1 MKITL
6 QKRILLFSLL
16 TLTLTIGVNT
26 GFDIETFR
34 RDYRDSIILRCKTL
48 AEGLKLSIENVLAL
62 GLPLPGLEGVDER
75 CKGLVATDPEI
86 AYCLVEDS
94 KGKPLYAS
102 NPEYAYSNVIELV
115 TSLNELTTLVVF
127 KPNQS
132 AFYDVA
138 LNLHAADGRLAGRIH
153 IGFSEDVLS
162 GRVTGILQRSV
173 LVLIIGFSVV
183 FGLIFLFSRHY
194 LVLPIKRLQDMAQK
208 IAEGEFQVE
217 VPELSSR
224 EFSELGG
231 ALREMAISLEERDRK
246 IKEGYRDLRRA
257 NEELQSSHVDLEN
270 IGGELGRSREM
281 YRSLME
287 DASDAILVSDEEDRI
302 VLLNKVCE
310 PFFGIARDEVVGN
323 NLFSFFEKLQVEE
336 IESLYDL
343 HQAVLKG
350 ESQETE
356 FRFVRKSDGVPT
368 IGWLRASAVTG
379 GDGKRNVQSIVRDVT
394 QEHEVL
400 ENLEQ
405 SAQELKRLN
414 LMKDSF
420 LGVASHELKTPLTV
434 ILGYTELLTTEWN
447 DTISPEMAG
456 IVKHIS
462 SSAERLSTIVRDMV
476 DVSMLEYK
484 RLQMQKTP
492 GDLNSLVHNAIG
504 ELQYFFHRRNQKIS
518 LQLEEGLPLLLCD
531 GERIEQIIGNLVGNA
546 VKFTPDGGTIT
557 VTTRSRRSC
566 RVPHIP
572 SHDGRSDLEPVDTD
586 QYGYVEL
593 VVADNG
599 IGIDPVDQLN
609 VFDKFYEIGNIEE
622 HFTGKSAF
630 KGKGTGLGL
639 TIVRGITQM
648 HGGEIW
654 VESPGFN
661 PAGGTGASF
670 HVLLPVDFDE
680 AGELNIV

>member
-102 NPEYAYSNVIELV
+102 NPDYAYSNVTELV

-127 KPNQS
+127 VPNQS
-132 AFYDVA
+132 GYYDVA
-138 LNLHAADGRLAGRIH
+138 LNLHAADGSLAGRIH
-153 IGFSEDVLS
+153 IGFSEEILS
-162 GRVTGILQRSV
+162 ERVAGILQRSV
-173 LVLIIGFSVV
+173 LVLIVGFTLV
-183 FGLIFLFSRHY
+183 FGLIYFFSRRD
-194 LVLPIKRLQDMAQK
+194 LILPIRRLQTMAQK
-208 IAEGEFQVE
+208 IAEGDFQVE
-217 VPELSSR
+217 EPELSSH
-224 EFSELGG
+224 EFSELGS
-231 ALREMAISLEERDRK
+231 ALREMASSLEERDRK

-257 NEELQSSHVDLEN
+257 NEELQNSHVNLEN

-310 PFFGIARDEVVGN
+310 SFFGIPRDEVVGS
-323 NLFSFFEKLQVEE
+323 NLFSFFEILQVEE
-336 IESLYDL
+336 IEALYDL

-350 ESQETE
+350 GTQETE
-356 FRFVRKSDGVPT
+356 FRFVRKSDGVT
-368 IGWLRASAVTG
+368 GIGWLRASAVTG
-379 GDGKRNVQSIVRDVT
+379 GNGKRNVQSIVRDVT

-414 LMKDSF
+414 QMKDSF

-434 ILGYTELLTTEWN
+434 ILGYTELLMTEWN
-447 DTISPEMAG
+447 DRISPDMAG

-484 RLQMQKTP
+484 RLQMQKMP
-492 GDLNSLVHNAIG
+492 EDLNTLIEHAIE

-518 LQLEEGLPLLLCD
+518 LQLEDGLPLILCD
-531 GERIEQIIGNLVGNA
+531 GDRIEQVVGNLVGNA
-546 VKFTPDGGTIT
+546 IKFTPDGGTIT
-557 VTTRSRRSC
+557 VKTRSCRSC

-586 QYGYVEL
+586 QYGYVEV
-593 VVADNG
+593 VVADDG
-599 IGIDPVDQLN
+599 IGIEPIDQLN

-648 HGGEIW
+648 HGGEVW

-661 PAGGTGASF
+661 PAGGTGSSF
-670 HVLLPVDFDE
+670 HLLLPVDFDE
-680 AGELNIV
+680 TGELNIG